1 MPIAVCA
8 VLLSGLTLSEA
19 SMSIERQATVGEPSG
34 HGRYGRASAGRPGTS
49 ANVWSCRVEAPP
61 ADDMREDADEAVR
74 RFATES
80 FVTSAPALMQGVAR
94 VISGDHDGGDAAL
107 EDAASVAEKV
117 GADEDLALALCERA
131 LVAFERGEWDRAEIV
146 ANQAHAALR
155 RARREESYAA
165 PLVAAAQARAV
176 LHRGDLAAVRQH
188 LVSAQRLRPLLT
200 YALPHLAIQARIE
213 LARVYVALADL
224 PGARTLMREIDDLL
238 RRRPEMGTL
247 VGQAGTLRAQL
258 SKAAW

>member
-1 MPIAVCA
+1 VPIAVCA
-8 VLLSGLTLSEA
+8 VLPSGLTLSEA

-131 LVAFERGEWDRAEIV
+131 LVA
-146 ANQAHAALR
+146 
-155 RARREESYAA
+155 
-165 PLVAAAQARAV
+165 
-176 LHRGDLAAVRQH
+176 
-188 LVSAQRLRPLLT
+188 
-200 YALPHLAIQARIE
+200 
-213 LARVYVALADL
+213 
-224 PGARTLMREIDDLL
+224 
-238 RRRPEMGTL
+238 GTL